1 MYGGLQTAVGLL
13 ALLSVL
19 RPGMQGAGLLVLA
32 FLYFGLASGRAIG
45 IMVETDTGAY
55 NTGALAFEALFGV
68 LAMMLLSKSASD
80 QSAPAVG

>member
-1 MYGGLQTAVGLL
+1 
-13 ALLSVL
+13 
-19 RPGMQGAGLLVLA
+19 MQGSGLLVLG

-45 IMVETDTGAY
+45 IMVETDTGVY